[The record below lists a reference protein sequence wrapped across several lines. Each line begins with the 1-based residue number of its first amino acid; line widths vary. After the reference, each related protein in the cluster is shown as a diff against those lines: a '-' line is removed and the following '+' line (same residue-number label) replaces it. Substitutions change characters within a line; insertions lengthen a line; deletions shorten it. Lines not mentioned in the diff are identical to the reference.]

1 MSGNEIN
8 RRDFLKFMGWGGAGA
23 AALSGC
29 DMPSYITLEQGK
41 EEVVP
46 YVIPE
51 EYAIP
56 GVGVWYA
63 STCRQCP
70 AGCGIHG
77 RVREGR
83 ILKVEGNPHSPINK
97 TPAEDAR
104 DWSGKL
110 CQMGQSGLQNHYT
123 P

>member
-1 MSGNEIN
+1 MSGNKVN
-8 RRDFLKFMGWGGAGA
+8 RRDFLKIMGWGGAGAAGA

-41 EEVVP
+41 ENVIP

-56 GVGVWYA
+56 GIGVWYA

-83 ILKVEGNPHSPINK
+83 ILKVEGNPDSPINRS
-97 TPAEDAR
+97 PAGDSER
-104 DWSGKL
+104 
-110 CQMGQSGLQNHYT
+110 
-123 P
+123 